1 MTDDRLVTIEE
12 IRKAVPWLCW
22 EADLLSW
29 GGRNYGFMAYSRG
42 GLTEISDSA
51 PLLKDGAISAPLLK
65 DSAIIYAVTSDLRRY
80 AILCGID
87 HPVPGETTDE
97 RLANL
102 SDTIRNSAQVR
113 IENLQNKLDSWGVFL
128 GVPND

>member
-51 PLLKDGAISAPLLK
+51 PLLKD
-65 DSAIIYAVTSDLRRY
+65 SAIIYAVTSDLRRY

-102 SDTIRNSAQVR
+102 SDTIRNSARARV
-113 IENLQNKLDSWGVFL
+113 ENLQNKLDSWGVFL